1 MIHHLIDAQ
10 DWAVARQARKVSPAS
25 LATEGFIHCCMDSQ
39 VAGVIDRYY
48 SSTQNLWILD
58 IDETLLGAATLR
70 WEGPVDPTTG
80 IRRQSTSDEQFP
92 HVYGPIPIEAVIAAR
107 RWDASDL
114 ARLRTHTTY
123 NHYRRTTAAEGRRS
137 WSIDNP
143 PDPLSGLS
151 EMPASRLETLP

>member
-1 MIHHLIDAQ
+1 MTEVSLAHLIEQPGSENTYPIVCATVIHHLIDAQ

-80 IRRQSTSDEQFP
+80 IRRQSTSDELFP

-107 RWDASDL
+107 RWDTPG
-114 ARLRTHTTY
+114 THRSEPTP
-123 NHYRRTTAAEGRRS
+123 RRTTTG
-137 WSIDNP
+137 
-143 PDPLSGLS
+143 
-151 EMPASRLETLP
+151 